1 MKFEVVQLP
10 GGGRE
15 EGRGVLCISN
25 ELQTNGQ
32 LHSKDALLRAVKA
45 EALC

>member
-1 MKFEVVQLP
+1 MKFEVVQLL

-32 LHSKDALLRAVKA
+32 LHSKNALLRAVKA